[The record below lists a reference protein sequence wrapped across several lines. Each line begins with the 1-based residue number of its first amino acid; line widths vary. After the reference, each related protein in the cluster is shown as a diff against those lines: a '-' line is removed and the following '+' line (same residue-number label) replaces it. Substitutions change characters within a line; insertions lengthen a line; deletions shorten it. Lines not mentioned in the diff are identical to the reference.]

1 MIRKVVRA
9 LGAPNDIVSMDS
21 DDQSGAEQDINED
34 AVFIQQEHL
43 EIVNSLSKKKVR
55 NRLPRSGRDLAEEA
69 EDEDDPFDSVRGSNQ
84 ALIKAE

>member
-43 EIVNSLSKKKVR
+43 GIVNSLSKKKVK
-55 NRLPRSGRDLAEEA
+55 NRLPRSGRDLAEEG
-69 EDEDDPFDSVRGSNQ
+69 EVEDDPFD
-84 ALIKAE
+84 